1 MKRTTIIALISAAL
15 LTGCASTKY
24 VPVPEVHEYHHNHTD
39 TVHVTDSIVR
49 ESNTT
54 IMQLD
59 SAAMARYGIRLQHA
73 EKAWLVKT
81 SELQLMLNRMEHM
94 GSDTVIIHDRIPVP
108 VPVQVKEK
116 VAKVSLW
123 QKITDWMVQFIGIL
137 IGVLLIYILLY
148 YFFRK
153 S

>member
-1 MKRTTIIALISAAL
+1 MKRTTIIALISVAL

-59 SAAMARYGIRLQHA
+59 SAAMSRYGIRLQHA

-116 VAKVSLW
+116 AAKVSLW

-148 YFFRK
+148 YFFGK